1 MTPNLPDLTL
11 QLAQYEEKRKLQQ
24 YPDNDNGCNKF
35 LTREL
40 WNVYKNKKCD
50 QGVAFKTCIAAGG
63 ASQDNGIGVYAG
75 SPSAYKIFNKFF
87 DPVIQDYHGH
97 GPKDRHFTEMSA
109 HGMENYEFG
118 KHEAALV
125 NSTIIS
131 VERNFEGFPFGP
143 GILKQHR
150 MQIMELVKSAC
161 KSFPEEL
168 QGTFYPLHGMNKDV
182 QN

>member
-63 ASQDNGIGVYAG
+63 ASHDNGIGIYAG

-87 DPVIQDYHGH
+87 DPVI
-97 GPKDRHFTEMSA
+97 
-109 HGMENYEFG
+109 
-118 KHEAALV
+118 
-125 NSTIIS
+125 
-131 VERNFEGFPFGP
+131 
-143 GILKQHR
+143 
-150 MQIMELVKSAC
+150 
-161 KSFPEEL
+161 
-168 QGTFYPLHGMNKDV
+168 
-182 QN
+182 